1 MKININ
7 AQRCRDS
14 GLKGRYV
21 VFQERKMSTINDYD
35 YQKDESLSDK
45 WKMRTNVWYHEYK
58 VKGIQ
63 TGACKEKRFSAG

>member
-1 MKININ
+1 
-7 AQRCRDS
+7 
-14 GLKGRYV
+14 
-21 VFQERKMSTINDYD
+21 MSTINDYD